1 MKGIFNVAGSSPQDH
16 HDHPQDACNV
26 AGSSLQDHH
35 HKARGLVS
43 REDTWTTRDRCRLV
57 YKVWQ
62 DGHAPKRAT
71 VLLVHGL
78 NGAVDDF
85 EPMVE
90 ALTPAG
96 YEFFA
101 CGLRGQGAD
110 PNRPKRGDLRD
121 WRRLRDDLIDFR
133 RHVRQEAGADH
144 PVFAFGESMGALVTL
159 QAAPEADL
167 AGVILSS
174 PVVKFRQD
182 APLPWWQ
189 EHLAK
194 VLFRCAPW
202 YRLDLDAFAKKDAP
216 APVITRDQA
225 YLERIR
231 NAPYRIPRFTVG
243 FYRELIRLV
252 LATPEGASRLCTP
265 VLVLAAGQ
273 DVFVR
278 PEAVAS
284 FFDMLPAS
292 DKTLRIYPSSYH
304 LLVRD
309 FDAAQVIRG
318 VRTWL
323 DERTSAAPFPL

>member
-1 MKGIFNVAGSSPQDH
+1 MKGLASGSAINLQGRPGTAGF
-16 HDHPQDACNV
+16 
-26 AGSSLQDHH
+26 
-35 HKARGLVS
+35 LVCG
-43 REDTWTTRDRCRLV
+43 EGTWITRDRCKLV
-57 YKVWQ
+57 HKFWRDVR
-62 DGHAPKRAT
+62 AAKRAT

-78 NGAVDDF
+78 NGAVDDL

-90 ALTPAG
+90 ALAPAG

-133 RHVRQEAGADH
+133 HHVRQEFGDDR

-159 QAAPEADL
+159 QAAPDAGL
-167 AGVILSS
+167 AGIILSS
-174 PVVKFRQD
+174 PVVKFRRD
-182 APLPWWQ
+182 APSPWWQ
-189 EHLAK
+189 ELLAK

-202 YRLDLDAFAKKDAP
+202 YRLDLQAFAKKDAP
-216 APVITRDQA
+216 APIITRDEA

-252 LATPEGASRLCTP
+252 LATPGGAGRLRTP

-278 PEAVAS
+278 PEDVAS
-284 FFDMLPAS
+284 FFEALPAP

-309 FDAAQVIRG
+309 FEAAQVIRD
-318 VRTWL
+318 VHAWL
-323 DERTSAAPFPL
+323 DERTSAA

>member
-1 MKGIFNVAGSSPQDH
+1 MRGAASVSTINLQGGHRRAGALVFGEGTWIARD
-16 HDHPQDACNV
+16 
-26 AGSSLQDHH
+26 GS
-35 HKARGLVS
+35 
-43 REDTWTTRDRCRLV
+43 RLV
-57 YKVWQ
+57 YKFWRDVR
-62 DGHAPKRAT
+62 APKRAT
-71 VLLVHGL
+71 ILLVHGL
-78 NGAVDDF
+78 NGAVDDL

-90 ALTPAG
+90 ALAPAG

-110 PNRPKRGDLRD
+110 PNRPRRGDLRD

-133 RHVRQEAGADH
+133 RYVRHEAADDR

-159 QAAPEADL
+159 QAAPDADL
-167 AGVILSS
+167 AGAILSS

-182 APLPWWQ
+182 TPVPWWQ
-189 EHLAK
+189 EALAK
-194 VLFRCAPW
+194 MLFRCAPW
-202 YRLDLDAFAKKDAP
+202 YRLDLQALARKDVP
-216 APVITRDQA
+216 APVITRDQV

-231 NAPYRIPRFTVG
+231 NAPCRIPRFTVG

-252 LATPEGASRLCTP
+252 LATPGGASRLRLP

-278 PEAVAS
+278 AEDVAS
-284 FFDMLPAS
+284 FFDTLPAP

-309 FDAAQVIRG
+309 FEAAQVIRD
-318 VRTWL
+318 VHAWL
-323 DERTSAAPFPL
+323 DERTSAA